1 MEEVINVSPSGQSVF
16 AHADHC
22 KALLQQVPQTFY
34 FGTTLVGLTCMD
46 VCDEY
51 FAFGSDCG
59 ALFIFN
65 RRISRPVTP
74 LRTNYDEVITC
85 LRLFSGESTLMAAG
99 HKSGSVVL
107 IRFPSTSHHSRR
119 KMDQTRLSEYH
130 EGRRINCV
138 EWTSDASKLFSA
150 DESGTVVVTH
160 VDFDNHLFQPSFV
173 CNEGSPISCISY
185 ALSHLAVRS
194 SRRIAVIDVAS
205 ASTVVDVSESI
216 DESRCVECGIHLC
229 KQVSNRTL
237 LVSSSKGIIY
247 NFNYQTGELRS
258 SNDLQDEVKRRMS
271 CGCSKDFSEESG
283 TWQND
288 VEALTRLYACGDS
301 RFIYFYKWHVLLF
314 SIAKQSLVL
323 VDIQCLR
330 EIELLKNSLVRD
342 VAVDRASE
350 PIALFLLTEDKR
362 VIRLCSVSAP
372 DHLTVATEPIEEF
385 GARTLISSLQK
396 TTKLL
401 PYAPTG
407 AILNRLKANGEMPT
421 LSSLP
426 SLPIPIISNI
436 LRSSGDISSKS
447 SEASVSGDSSCAEL
461 SQGGVTPEVVVNNAS
476 CEGKED
482 IAQKQANSDA
492 TAEGASPQAMKIS
505 SEGAY
510 KKPTQNEDM
519 MMGERIVLDWAVS
532 QPNWLLENV
541 NEMAKRVVDVVG
553 GIGAQVEDGYFAMQ
567 TSPISTAPSVASDSL
582 PYEQVGMLEE
592 VTVRRTKKAPGRKKK
607 SASEED
613 DILRRLDSIPS
624 YSEGFN
630 SIDEETLSDIRKALL
645 GVPQSSLNHKPPNK
659 YDDIAYG
666 ATSELSDKNH
676 DRSSNEV
683 DTPSSAS
690 GATPQVPSEVADGEE
705 LNELAAVVGETSRKG
720 TPEGETSE
728 SEGSAYDKLMKRA
741 LMNRSTYFAGC
752 QEASEWFSEE
762 INDEGLIINDR
773 GDIWNEIALPYSCV
787 SFSVSSKY
795 IVICHAKKKKK
806 ARYLSFPNVSGGQWI
821 PIKQDAEKIETNDD
835 GTLVWRIHKGIAY
848 SPVPEEASCS
858 TPCASS
864 WVVAANEGGGVVECA
879 LTRDAAWYTTR
890 SGEVYVQLRLPDMG
904 ILSRCESPWRL
915 ECITASEVAVWALQ
929 SETGRLVVRAG
940 LKHCPI
946 GLDWVEIEPEGP
958 TRLIS
963 ICLYGQSGWAIDEG
977 RSLWFTNGV
986 DYRSPFGTSGAW
998 LQVCRPWDL
1007 SVDPGRLYTS
1017 RCIVKVS
1024 SLGVFV
1030 CISRK
1035 IYWAS
1040 NLSPL
1045 SGHRF
1050 RRIVP
1055 EKLAIN
1061 DSFEMISAGGVG
1073 VKNVDALSLCRNNE
1087 VFLFR
1092 LRNRNF
1098 YSLPAFPSCYGSTL
1112 VQLISFGSSVYV
1124 LDTSGCI
1131 YVRRN
1136 LAEVMPFGT
1145 EWIALNTGGCGS
1157 PIVSFAV
1164 TAVSIWVL
1172 TSEANILMMSRNG
1185 NTEPCIDEKAEW
1197 VKVRPPTG
1205 GASFDQIRASSSGT
1219 YVWLFS
1225 KVSGRS
1231 WARNAVSDQY
1241 PCGKS
1246 WTVACEEPGV
1256 RELAVGCKVVW
1267 SLSSSGQLYRLRGL
1281 AAGNPA
1287 GNYWKVVPIRL
1298 RAMSVDSKEHLWGI
1312 DNEGRLVSHA
1322 VEIYPPSV
1330 DRRLSVDILT
1340 PSSLDSVGDFV
1351 SY

>member
-1 MEEVINVSPSGQSVF
+1 MGGNMFDNESLRAKWNDSMTPNLKINVKHNAKSNGEGSCESLLSYIVGTHLTHTRPVGTEERLERHNEGGWEDELRLHELLANDSYQSNFSTTDVVMEEVINVSPSGQSVF

-65 RRISRPVTP
+65 RRINRPVTP

-160 VDFDNHLFQPSFV
+160 VDFDNMDQTRLSEYHEGRRINCVEWTSDASKLFSADESGTVVVTHVDFDNHLFQPSFV

-205 ASTVVDVSESI
+205 ASTVVDVSESM
-216 DESRCVECGIHLC
+216 DESRQTHDIPQIMKENTASISGKENAASRTWREERRFERKDAVLCHPLERITDSTTSCILIDVLNAAFICASKCRIGRCSCVECGIHLC

-258 SNDLQDEVKRRMS
+258 SNDLQDEVGRELVTLIFQTIGLRERQL
-271 CGCSKDFSEESG
+271 CSSTNESYPTAVG
-283 TWQND
+283 N
-288 VEALTRLYACGDS
+288 VDS
-301 RFIYFYKWHVLLF
+301 RW
-314 SIAKQSLVL
+314 
-323 VDIQCLR
+323 
-330 EIELLKNSLVRD
+330 VRD

-447 SEASVSGDSSCAEL
+447 SEASVSGDSSCAELSQGGVTPEVVVNNASCEGKEDIAQKQANSDATAEGASPQAMKISSEGAYKSCEASVSGDSSCAEL

-946 GLDWVEIEPEGP
+946 GLDWVEIE
-958 TRLIS
+958 
-963 ICLYGQSGWAIDEG
+963 
-977 RSLWFTNGV
+977 
-986 DYRSPFGTSGAW
+986 
-998 LQVCRPWDL
+998 
-1007 SVDPGRLYTS
+1007 
-1017 RCIVKVS
+1017 
-1024 SLGVFV
+1024 FV
-1030 CISRK
+1030 
-1035 IYWAS
+1035 Y
-1040 NLSPL
+1040 
-1045 SGHRF
+1045 
-1050 RRIVP
+1050 
-1055 EKLAIN
+1055 
-1061 DSFEMISAGGVG
+1061 
-1073 VKNVDALSLCRNNE
+1073 
-1087 VFLFR
+1087 
-1092 LRNRNF
+1092 
-1098 YSLPAFPSCYGSTL
+1098 
-1112 VQLISFGSSVYV
+1112 
-1124 LDTSGCI
+1124 
-1131 YVRRN
+1131 
-1136 LAEVMPFGT
+1136 
-1145 EWIALNTGGCGS
+1145 
-1157 PIVSFAV
+1157 
-1164 TAVSIWVL
+1164 
-1172 TSEANILMMSRNG
+1172 
-1185 NTEPCIDEKAEW
+1185 
-1197 VKVRPPTG
+1197 
-1205 GASFDQIRASSSGT
+1205 
-1219 YVWLFS
+1219 
-1225 KVSGRS
+1225 
-1231 WARNAVSDQY
+1231 
-1241 PCGKS
+1241 
-1246 WTVACEEPGV
+1246 
-1256 RELAVGCKVVW
+1256 
-1267 SLSSSGQLYRLRGL
+1267 
-1281 AAGNPA
+1281 
-1287 GNYWKVVPIRL
+1287 
-1298 RAMSVDSKEHLWGI
+1298 
-1312 DNEGRLVSHA
+1312 
-1322 VEIYPPSV
+1322 
-1330 DRRLSVDILT
+1330 
-1340 PSSLDSVGDFV
+1340 
-1351 SY
+1351 